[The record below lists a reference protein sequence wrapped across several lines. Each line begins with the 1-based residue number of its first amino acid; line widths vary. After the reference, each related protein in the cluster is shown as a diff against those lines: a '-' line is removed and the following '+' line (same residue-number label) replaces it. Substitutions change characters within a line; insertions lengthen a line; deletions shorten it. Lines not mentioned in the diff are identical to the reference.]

1 MQAKNLALLQVKDQ
15 AYVVTIVTMGHNHE
29 YHTVKTFELFQT
41 YFGHLSCMPVVYV
54 TCCKTSKDASNQNQS
69 LTVVEKLLLF
79 VKLGSCRKP
88 SYLAAFL
95 AFLT

>member
-1 MQAKNLALLQVKDQ
+1 MAVFEGGNRLYRMKLHCKNIQP
-15 AYVVTIVTMGHNHE
+15 
-29 YHTVKTFELFQT
+29 
-41 YFGHLSCMPVVYV
+41 YFGHLSYMHVVYV

-95 AFLT
+95 AFLP